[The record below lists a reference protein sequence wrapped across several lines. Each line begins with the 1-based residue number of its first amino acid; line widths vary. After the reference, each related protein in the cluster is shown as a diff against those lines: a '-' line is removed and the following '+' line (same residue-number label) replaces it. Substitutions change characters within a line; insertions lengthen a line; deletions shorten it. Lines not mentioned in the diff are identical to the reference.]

1 MKPEDEPT
9 RSIMDQ
15 LLSELFGGNLVILLL
30 ALFIILCLFLA
41 IRIVPQSE
49 QHVVERFGRLKS
61 VLGPGINFIVPFLDR
76 VAHKVSILERQL
88 PNASQDAITADN
100 VLVQIDTS
108 VFYRI
113 LEPEKTVYRI
123 RDVDGAIATTVAG
136 IVRAEIGKMELDEVQ
151 SNRSMLIPTIKASVE
166 DAVDDWGIEVTRAE
180 ILDVN
185 LDQATRDAMLQ
196 QLNAERERR
205 AAVTR
210 AEGQKRAVELQ
221 ADGELYAARQ
231 AAEARRVEADAEA
244 YATGVVA
251 EAIAKGGLEAVQYNI
266 ALEQVKA
273 IGSGGSGAGVADDDR
288 AGGCGRCLRQGVPDA
303 ERARLMWSEWWVWG
317 VAAIVLAVGE
327 VLSAVLRAA
336 GFRHRGGRGGADPAG
351 RRAAGGL
358 AGRVAAGAV
367 PGLRGGVADRVA
379 GAEEMAGGL

>member
-1 MKPEDEPT
+1 MLED
-9 RSIMDQ
+9 I
-15 LLSELFGGNLVILLL
+15 LGGLGGGGVLTLAI
-30 ALFIILCLFLA
+30 ALFIILCIYLG

-49 QHVVERFGRLKS
+49 KYVVERFGRLKS
-61 VLGPGINFIVPFLDR
+61 VLGPGINIIVPFLDR
-76 VAHKVSILERQL
+76 VAHKVSVLERQL
-88 PNASQDAITADN
+88 PNAEQDAITKDN
-100 VLVQIDTS
+100 VLVKIDTS

-136 IVRAEIGKMELDEVQ
+136 IVRAEMGKMDLDEVQ
-151 SNRSMLIPTIKASVE
+151 SNRSALITQIKEQVE
-166 DAVDDWGIEVTRAE
+166 TAVDDWGIEVTRAE

-210 AEGQKRAVELQ
+210 AEGQRRAVELS
-221 ADGELYAARQ
+221 ADAELYEAKQ
-231 AAEARRVEADAEA
+231 VAEARRITADAEA

-273 IGSGGSGAGVADDDR
+273 IGAMASGAGNQTIVVPADAVD
-288 AGGCGRCLRQGVPDA
+288 AFGKAFQMLKGR
-303 ERARLMWSEWWVWG
+303 S
-317 VAAIVLAVGE
+317 
-327 VLSAVLRAA
+327 
-336 GFRHRGGRGGADPAG
+336 
-351 RRAAGGL
+351 
-358 AGRVAAGAV
+358 
-367 PGLRGGVADRVA
+367 
-379 GAEEMAGGL
+379 